1 MESLQFLM
9 GGFATALQPTNL
21 LFAVIGCVLGTLVG
35 ILPGI
40 GPVAGTAMLIPLTF
54 TIPPTGA
61 IIMLAAI
68 YYGAMYGGSLTSILV
83 NVPGE
88 AASAI
93 TCLDGYAMAKQ
104 GRAGS
109 ALAVA
114 AVGSFVG
121 GSIATFGLVLLALP
135 LTEIALRF
143 GPPEFFSLMV
153 VGLSLV
159 TGLASGSL
167 VRALLS
173 AVFGLLIAMVGI
185 DPVMG
190 APRFTFGW
198 PELQDGLQLVPVAM
212 GLFGIGEILI
222 NAERATG
229 QVFNTT
235 LRSLVPSAQDVRD
248 SWLPVLRGTGIGF
261 FIGLIP
267 GVGAVVPTMISYVTE
282 KRLSR
287 TPERFGHGMIQGVA
301 GPETA
306 NNAYANA
313 ALIPLFTLGIPGSPT
328 VAVIMGAFMMN
339 GLIPGPLLFR
349 EHADVAWGVIASL
362 YVGNLVLVILNLPFI
377 PLWVAVLRV
386 PYAILYTVI
395 LGFCVLGAY
404 SLNGSVFDVGVMTAF
419 GVLGYL
425 LRKLDI
431 PAAPLVLT
439 MVLGPLM
446 ERALRQSLEI
456 SGGDASI
463 FFTRPISAAALA
475 IAAAF
480 AVTSLLQVARS
491 VKSQDV
497 QV

>member
-1 MESLQFLM
+1 M
-9 GGFATALQPTNL
+9 GGFATALQPANL
-21 LFAVIGCVLGTLVG
+21 GFALIGCVLGTLVG

-54 TIPPTGA
+54 TIPPTAA

-93 TCLDGYAMAKQ
+93 TCLDGYEMAKQ
-104 GRAGS
+104 GRGGT

-121 GSIATFGLVLLALP
+121 GTVATFALVLLALP
-135 LTEIALRF
+135 LTELALRF

-173 AVFGLLIAMVGI
+173 AVFGLLIAMVGL

-190 APRFTFGW
+190 APRFTFGRM
-198 PELQDGLQLVPVAM
+198 ELQDGLGVVPVAM
-212 GLFGIGEILI
+212 GLFGIGEILV
-222 NAERATG
+222 NAERAESRIFDTS
-229 QVFNTT
+229 
-235 LRSLVPSAQDVRD
+235 LRGLIPSARDVRAA
-248 SWLPVLRGTGIGF
+248 WRPVLRGTGIGF

-287 TPERFGHGMIQGVA
+287 TPERFGSGMIEGVA
-301 GPETA
+301 GPESA

-339 GLIPGPLLFR
+339 GLIPGPFLFR
-349 EHADVAWGVIASL
+349 DHGDVAWGVIASL
-362 YVGNLVLVILNLPFI
+362 YIGNVILVILNLPFI

-386 PYAILYTVI
+386 PYAILYTII

-419 GVLGYL
+419 GALGYV

-431 PAAPLVLT
+431 PAAPMVLT

-446 ERALRQSLEI
+446 ERALRQSLDI
-456 SGGDASI
+456 SGGDLTI
-463 FFTRPISAAALA
+463 LVTRPISAAALA
-475 IAAAF
+475 VAALF
-480 AVTSLLQVARS
+480 AATSLLQVARA
-491 VKSQDV
+491 VKGREA